1 MTKFNVKNSKFYP
14 IEKDWEKLG
23 DKYRNKI
30 PTGVRIYGEK
40 VDKVYNIKDWIAE
53 GVFDNVIE
61 KLERDGYWLIPEY
74 ESQNF
79 IHGLVLKA
87 PTGSVIDKLYN
98 REFYRKHFEKLFGS
112 DTGSEVSGFDPVLAT
127 VGDLL
132 IDLRTLIKVNWDA
145 RHRGVGFIS
154 ASKGGQV
161 AEHQFNNTVLI
172 KKTAPKSIRPEMVA
186 NVYFKIKNDSAKDLS
201 PEEKFVAE
209 VRADNPQACQCFSA
223 LISANIRI
231 ATDKLPELDEGN
243 PITMSG
249 IALFR
254 SEYQGKG
261 LGRGRHLPEVVRSLK
276 KVKWPEVDS
285 KVYSMYLI
293 LGYCKLL
300 QLHETYNGEFGYE
313 NGIMIEALAWGY
325 NEFEGNAR
333 PNYYI
338 TPRASGLA
346 YPSVAYHLG
355 RMYNR
360 YLVSQG
366 ADTYKG
372 GDQEMDKKYNK
383 GDIIYVEDGGQG
395 LNLNEYLDLP
405 DSFKTQVGVDVSK
418 STKEIKVDNS
428 KIDDFLNEEED
439 VEVASV

>member
-30 PTGVRIYGEK
+30 PSGVRIYGEK
-40 VDKVYNIKDWIAE
+40 VDKVYNVIDWITE
-53 GVFDNVIE
+53 GVFDNIIE
-61 KLERDGYWLIPEY
+61 KLERDGYWLIPQY

-79 IHGLVLKA
+79 IHGLVLKV
-87 PTGSVIDKLYN
+87 PTGSKIDKLYN
-98 REFYRKHFEKLFGS
+98 REFYRKHFEKLFGEN
-112 DTGSEVSGFDPVLAT
+112 DDSEVKGFDPVLAT

-132 IDLRTLIKVNWDA
+132 IDLRTQLNVNWDA

-172 KKTAPKSIRPEMVA
+172 KKTAPKDIRPELVA

-209 VRADNPQACQCFSA
+209 VRSNNSHACQCFSA
-223 LISANIRI
+223 LIAANINI

-254 SEYQGKG
+254 SEYQGRG

-276 KVKWPEVDS
+276 KVKWPVGDS
-285 KVYSMYLI
+285 KIYSMYLI

-300 QLHETYNGEFGYE
+300 QLHETYNGEFGYDNE
-313 NGIMIEALAWGY
+313 IMIEALAWGY
-325 NEFEGNAR
+325 NEFEGNAK

-405 DSFKTQVGVDVSK
+405 DTFKTQVGVDISK
-418 STKEIKVDNS
+418 STEEIKVDNS
-428 KIDDFLNEEED
+428 KIDEFLNEEED

>member
-40 VDKVYNIKDWIAE
+40 VDKVYNVIDWISE
-53 GVFDNVIE
+53 GVFDNIIE
-61 KLERDGYWLIPEY
+61 KLERDGYWLIPQY

-98 REFYRKHFEKLFGS
+98 REFYRKHFEKLFGEN
-112 DTGSEVSGFDPVLAT
+112 DDCEVKGFDPVLAT

-132 IDLRTLIKVNWDA
+132 IDLRTLINVNWDA

-172 KKTAPKSIRPEMVA
+172 KKTAPKSTRPEMVA

-209 VRADNPQACQCFSA
+209 VRSNNSHACQCFSA
-223 LISANIRI
+223 LIAANIRI

-254 SEYQGKG
+254 SEYQGRG

-276 KVKWPEVDS
+276 KVKWPVGDS
-285 KVYSMYLI
+285 KIYSMYLI

-300 QLHETYNGEFGYE
+300 QLHETYNGEFGYD
-313 NGIMIEALAWGY
+313 NKIMIEALAWGY
-325 NEFEGNAR
+325 NEFEGNAK

-405 DSFKTQVGVDVSK
+405 DTFKTQVGVDISK
-418 STKEIKVDNS
+418 STEEIKVDNS